1 MNGMVSRAARAIL
14 VACVALAVFAGS
26 AGASGDARREGA
38 CTGHG
43 KWRLEVDRRDAD
55 TLRVR
60 FRIENTPAGKV
71 WEIFLSDNG
80 TRFLATTKK
89 AGSDGEVR
97 VSTNTRDRSGTD
109 KVKAYGYSRATGE
122 VCSGSVSFA

>member
-1 MNGMVSRAARAIL
+1 MNSMFSKVIRAML
-14 VACVALAVFAGS
+14 VACIAVAVFAGS
-26 AGASGDARREGA
+26 AAADDARREGD

-97 VSTNTRDRSGTD
+97 VSKNTRDRSGTD
-109 KVKAYGYSRATGE
+109 KVKAYGLSRATGE
-122 VCSGSVSFA
+122 VCSGSVSFG

>member
-1 MNGMVSRAARAIL
+1 MNGMFSRAVRAIL
-14 VACVALAVFAGS
+14 VACVAVAMFAGS
-26 AGASGDARREGA
+26 AGASDAARREGA
-38 CTGHG
+38 CTDHG
-43 KWRLEVDRRDAD
+43 RWRLEVDRQDAD

-80 TRFLATTKK
+80 TRFLATTRK

-97 VSTNTRDRSGTD
+97 VSKNTRDRSGSD
-109 KVKAYGYSRATGE
+109 KVRAYGFSRATGE
-122 VCSGSVSFA
+122 VCSGSVTFG

>member
-1 MNGMVSRAARAIL
+1 MNAMLSRALRAAL
-14 VACVALAVFAGS
+14 VACIAVAVFAGS
-26 AGASGDARREGA
+26 AVASDDARREGA
-38 CTGHG
+38 CTDHG

-80 TRFLATTKK
+80 TRFLATTRK

-97 VSTNTRDRSGTD
+97 VSKSTRDRSGTD
-109 KVKAYGYSRATGE
+109 KVKAYGFSRATGE
-122 VCSGSVSFA
+122 VCSGSVTFG

>member
-1 MNGMVSRAARAIL
+1 MNAMLSRALRAAL
-14 VACVALAVFAGS
+14 VACIAGAVFAGS
-26 AGASGDARREGA
+26 AVASDDARREGA
-38 CTGHG
+38 CTDHG

-80 TRFLATTKK
+80 TRFLATTRK

-97 VSTNTRDRSGTD
+97 VSKSTRDRSGTD
-109 KVKAYGYSRATGE
+109 KVKAYGFSRATGE
-122 VCSGSVSFA
+122 VCSGSVTFG